1 MAHIRVSESVYESLK
16 ERARIEKR
24 TLSAVVEMLLAA
36 TGVGVVSTNV
46 DRPATV
52 GVDPVNTPH
61 TAVHKARTGVAKV
74 TTKES
79 AAKLGNKFSCKAV
92 CPEWMVA
99 QGKHRLNCV
108 EYQG

>member
-52 GVDPVNTPH
+52 GVDPVNTPS
-61 TAVHKARTGVAKV
+61 TAVHKARTGVSKV
-74 TTKES
+74 TTKELKR
-79 AAKLGNKFSCKAV
+79 ANKFPCKAV

-99 QGKHRLNCV
+99 QGKHRPNCV
-108 EYQG
+108 EYQEG